1 MRANTQFE
9 KPIVPETLLKI
20 ETATSGGSFLS
31 ILFSHTLSLL
41 RSTRLFSP
49 SCLFL
54 FSFLIEGL
62 WSGID

>member
-31 ILFSHTLSLL
+31 ILQFFFLTHSLSCVQRVSSLPL
-41 RSTRLFSP
+41 VS
-49 SCLFL
+49 
-54 FSFLIEGL
+54 FSFHF
-62 WSGID
+62 